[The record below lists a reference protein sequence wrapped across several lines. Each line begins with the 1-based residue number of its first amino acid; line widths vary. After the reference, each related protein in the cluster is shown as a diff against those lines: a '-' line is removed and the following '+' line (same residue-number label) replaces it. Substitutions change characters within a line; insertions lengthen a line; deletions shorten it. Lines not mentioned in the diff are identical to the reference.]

1 MSSGIIL
8 NTYIATPIFK
18 DTIDVCRIRLEYMF
32 CFRNRNEYARIDFVP
47 EIVYADDWR
56 DDAGTGLYTVDQE
69 RNHVFEVG
77 GPIPWSMV
85 LLPFYKKN
93 RQVYPVWC
101 SRLHNHTLFIKRLC
115 KSWGFVQILGR
126 SGPPLPSGCAHA
138 VDCIIM
144 VDIGLLCVKTWSTST
159 TVDCYR
165 FAT

>member
-77 GPIPWSMV
+77 GPIPWSM
-85 LLPFYKKN
+85 YY
-93 RQVYPVWC
+93 YPSTEKIDRSTQFGAVGYII
-101 SRLHNHTLFIKRLC
+101 TLYSSKGYVKVGVSSKF
-115 KSWGFVQILGR
+115 WGGPDPR
-126 SGPPLPSGCAHA
+126 SPVVAPML
-138 VDCIIM
+138 
-144 VDIGLLCVKTWSTST
+144 
-159 TVDCYR
+159 
-165 FAT
+165 